1 MTQYKVVATY
11 KVRHVLVVD
20 TDTPE
25 GAENVMDALV
35 QKIDWQDP
43 ELGTMMSAYSTEVE
57 EYTDANV

>member
-1 MTQYKVVATY
+1 MTEYKVVATY

-20 TDTPE
+20 ADTPE

-35 QKIDWQDP
+35 QKIDWQAP
-43 ELGTMMSAYSTEVE
+43 ELGTSYSAYSTKVE